1 MLEIK
6 NKKGE
11 SLIVLSE
18 TAMNALRPE
27 QVQQLETYARLLPIA
42 VPTLEQVEGGSVR
55 CMMAEL
61 FLQRKIK
68 EG

>member
-18 TAMNALRPE
+18 TAMSALRPD
-27 QVQQLETYARLLPIA
+27 QIQQLQSFATLIPVA
-42 VPTLEQVEGGSVR
+42 VPTIEQVEGGSVR
-55 CMMAEL
+55 CMLAEI